1 MTLKLLQ
8 LSLEWKKTMSTWR
21 YLPSTVI
28 AERLRTRNSYAHSS
42 LTWMSEIQRLR
53 LIEATQPKLMP
64 TSHSNHSW
72 LEPNYQN
79 PSLSTQAQVFMLIGS
94 LIVTSR
100 QQNGNPTLKSLK
112 RSALR
117 MNYTLIRLSRQMWR
131 VSCAAL
137 KHITTRLR
145 RLVSAK

>member
-28 AERLRTRNSYAHSS
+28 AERLKTRNSYAHSS

-53 LIEATQPKLMP
+53 LIEDMQQKLTP
-64 TSHSNHSW
+64 TSHYRHSW
-72 LEPNYQN
+72 LDANYQT
-79 PSLSTQAQVFMLIGS
+79 PSLSTQAQVYMLIGS

-100 QQNGNPTLKSLK
+100 QQNGNHTQKSLK

-117 MNYTLIRLSRQMWR
+117 MSYTLIRLSRQMWR

-137 KHITTRLR
+137 RHTTTRLR

>member
-1 MTLKLLQ
+1 MTLRLLQ

-53 LIEATQPKLMP
+53 LIEDTQRRLTP
-64 TSHSNHSW
+64 TSHFKPSW
-72 LEPNYQN
+72 LDANYQN
-79 PSLSTQAQVFMLIGS
+79 PSLSIQAQVYMLIGS

-100 QQNGNPTLKSLK
+100 QQSGNPTLRSLK

-137 KHITTRLR
+137 KHLTTRLR
-145 RLVSAK
+145 HLVSAK

>member
-1 MTLKLLQ
+1 MTLRLLQ

-28 AERLRTRNSYAHSS
+28 AVRLKTRNTYAHSS
-42 LTWMSEIQRLR
+42 LTWTSEIQRLR
-53 LIEATQPKLMP
+53 LVEATQLKLTP
-64 TSHSNHSW
+64 TLRCKSSW
-72 LEPNYQN
+72 LVADFQN
-79 PSLSTQAQVFMLIGS
+79 PSSLTQVQEYMRIGS
-94 LIVTSR
+94 SIGIYLR
-100 QQNGNPTLKSLK
+100 QSGNRTLRSLK

-117 MNYTLIRLSRQMWR
+117 MNYTLIRLLRQTWR

-137 KHITTRLR
+137 RHTTTRLR